1 MAIINSVAVGR
12 GRKSVG
18 EFTYR
23 LVRGRT
29 VAARRVL
36 TNASKSLRQVTQR
49 SAFKVV
55 SQFVSIFAPI
65 IDAAYVKSRYGSARN
80 YFMKENFRNL
90 RDYVQDPLVAD
101 LLAERNTYGLA
112 LELPGVVADDAASLA
127 PDLYKGDTGV
137 RLMSYAVDEGS
148 LGGTN
153 SFGLMLNHGGKELVA
168 LARSLNAD
176 YADMADAKVLNNA
189 VTLDVYYADAENY
202 GLLYFG
208 SFKGDELASTDIT
221 EGGAQWLP
229 GFEVIAHIPAAN
241 FPSVYDDEKW
251 GVLQDEG
258 LVPNWLS
265 ASPGVPI
272 VIPKFCGKPISTSVG
287 LAIGRGVNS
296 ESATYPKQSLWPQ
309 KIS

>member
-36 TNASKSLRQVTQR
+36 TNSSKSVRQVSQR
-49 SAFKVV
+49 GAFKVV
-55 SQFVSIFAPI
+55 SQFISVFAPI

-80 YFMKENFRNL
+80 AFMKENFRNL
-90 RDYVQDPLVAD
+90 KDYVNDPTVAD

-112 LELPGVVADDAASLA
+112 LELAGVVADDAASLA
-127 PDLYKGDTGV
+127 PDLYKGNTGV
-137 RLMSYAVDEGS
+137 RLMSYAVDEGPS
-148 LGGTN
+148 AETN
-153 SFGLMLNHGGKELVA
+153 SFGLLLNRGGKELVA
-168 LARSLNAD
+168 LARSLNSEFAD
-176 YADMADAKVLNNA
+176 LSDSEVLNRA
-189 VTLDVYYADAENY
+189 VTLDVFYADAENF

-221 EGGAQWLP
+221 EGGAQWIP
-229 GFEVIAHIPAAN
+229 GFEVISHIPAAD
-241 FPSVYDDEKW
+241 FATVYDDAKW
-251 GVLQDEG
+251 KEMQGEG
-258 LVPNWLS
+258 LVPSWLS
-265 ASPGVPI
+265 ASQGVPI
-272 VIPKFCGKPISTSVG
+272 VIPKFCGTPISTSVG
-287 LAIGRGVNS
+287 LAIGRGIDS
-296 ESATYPKQSLWPQ
+296 EGTTYQGQSLWPK